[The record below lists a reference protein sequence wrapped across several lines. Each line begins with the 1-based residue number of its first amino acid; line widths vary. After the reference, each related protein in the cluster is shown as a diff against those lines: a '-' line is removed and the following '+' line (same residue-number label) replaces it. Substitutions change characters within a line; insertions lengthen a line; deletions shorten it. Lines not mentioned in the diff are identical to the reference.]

1 MKAIK
6 SYILWVFQ
14 NVPLHVKQGQL
25 SYICCILVHVERS
38 LFTEAATGGTLKRC
52 SYKFRKIQRKTPV
65 PESLFNK
72 VAGGACNFVE
82 TCASL
87 LTTEYLNR
95 ILGKYF
101 FNVLLSLPSLL
112 YYFCKYV
119 QHLQKA
125 VYDFSKFCVLSSPV
139 VFVFSFIQLLRKTTS
154 GTDGERGFRLSMKS
168 LLLENVMKISMI
180 SILDYIHE

>member
-95 ILGKYF
+95 IQVSIFLM
-101 FNVLLSLPSLL
+101 
-112 YYFCKYV
+112 YYYHYHHYCIIFVNMSSTYKKRYMTLVSFVSCP
-119 QHLQKA
+119 
-125 VYDFSKFCVLSSPV
+125 VLSCL
-139 VFVFSFIQLLRKTTS
+139 FFHLFS
-154 GTDGERGFRLSMKS
+154 
-168 LLLENVMKISMI
+168 
-180 SILDYIHE
+180 Y